1 MIAREEVVRDARYA
15 VAPSPLAM
23 APPLVAL
30 PPPPVLQP
38 VPSPPYRVRLAPRP
52 DPRYFPYLLWIY
64 CALAAV
70 YLIWR
75 STTVNVHV
83 WYGPLVFAA
92 ELYGAVMT
100 LSFLTI
106 TRRIYVPVYR
116 APTRAATVD
125 IFIPTYNEPLDVLR
139 PTVIG
144 ALRVKGA
151 NEIFVLDDGNQPE
164 VAAMARSLGV
174 RYLAR
179 GNNVDAKAGNLN
191 HALPFST
198 AEFVLTLDA
207 DHVPLPHILQRTMGY
222 FDDDRLAFVQTP
234 QRFYNHDSFLFRR
247 RRGGRLWSEQGMF
260 YDVIQP
266 GKNRWNSAFF
276 VGTSAVLRRKALDD
290 IGGFAT
296 GTVTEDLHTSLRIHA
311 RGWNSLFVPES
322 LAFGLEAQSLREFHR
337 QRRRWATGSLSL
349 LLRIPDSPLR
359 ARGLSMAQRMNYLNA
374 CLAHLQGV
382 QKLAYFIVP
391 IACTFQLRS
400 PVTAPLVG
408 FVPLFLAFMA
418 ASMFFTSR
426 YARGTYH
433 PVFTESYNLVNSTP
447 HLAGLRGAVRVE
459 RRFAVSSKRATRAAG
474 TWTKGVLWSL
484 LVLSVVALA
493 RAFDVVSQRG
503 FGGLDANTGVLIA
516 SIPFLLVNAAHLL
529 SFVSC
534 LHAYERSDQTTILSP
549 APAPAP
555 VPAAATT

>member
-1 MIAREEVVRDARYA
+1 MIAREEVVRDTRYGA
-15 VAPSPLAM
+15 V
-23 APPLVAL
+23 APPLVSV
-30 PPPPVLQP
+30 PKPVLEP
-38 VPSPPYRVRLAPRP
+38 VAPPPYRVRLVPRS
-52 DPRYFPYLLWIY
+52 DPRYYPYLLWIY
-64 CALAAV
+64 CPLAAV
-70 YLIWR
+70 YLAWR

-83 WYGPLVFAA
+83 WYGPVVFAA
-92 ELYGAVMT
+92 ELYGAAMT
-100 LSFLTI
+100 LSFHTI
-106 TRRIYVPVYR
+106 TRRIYVPVFR

-125 IFIPTYNEPLDVLR
+125 IFIPTYNEPLEVLR
-139 PTVIG
+139 PTVVG
-144 ALRVKGA
+144 ALRVRGA
-151 NEIFVLDDGNQPE
+151 HEIFVLDDGNRPE
-164 VAAMARSLGV
+164 VATMARSLGA

-179 GNNVDAKAGNLN
+179 TTNVDAKAGNLN
-191 HALPFST
+191 NALPHSS

-207 DHVPLPHILQRTMGY
+207 DHVPLPHILERTMGY
-222 FDDDRLAFVQTP
+222 FDDERLAFVQTP

-247 RRGGRLWSEQGMF
+247 QRRNGHTWSEQGMF

-276 VGTSAVLRRKALDD
+276 VGTSAVLRRKALDE

-311 RGWNSLFVPES
+311 RGWTSVFVPES

-359 ARGLSMAQRMNYLNA
+359 IRGLTLAQRMNYLNA

-382 QKLAYFIVP
+382 QKLAYFLVP

-459 RRFAVSSKRATRAAG
+459 RRFAVSSKKAARAAA
-474 TWTKGVLWSL
+474 TWTKGLWWLL
-484 LVLSVVALA
+484 LVLSVAALF
-493 RAFDVVSQRG
+493 RAFDLVTHRG
-503 FGGLDANTGVLIA
+503 APGLDANIGVLFA
-516 SIPFLLVNAAHLL
+516 SIPFLLINAAHLL
-529 SFVSC
+529 SFVVC
-534 LHAYERSDQTTILSP
+534 LHAYERSDQSTILSP
-549 APAPAP
+549 APAPA
-555 VPAAATT
+555 